1 MIVLEITFWM
11 AFNLMAYSYIVY
23 PFITSVWAYFSTSN
37 FLLHPSP
44 ENCEGVSIVMAV
56 YNEEKVIAHK
66 IESVFQTN
74 FSLEKIEL
82 LIGSDNSTDK
92 TNEIIKKYTNLY
104 PQIQFYSFQQRQG
117 KSNILNQ
124 LIPNAK
130 FPILIL
136 TDANVLFSTSLIFQL
151 SRYFKDEKIGQV
163 GANIINKGE
172 KMEGIATQEKA
183 YVQREI
189 KIKYEEGKAWGCSMG
204 AFGACYAVRK
214 NLFSIIPQGFL
225 MEDFYISM
233 NVLNK
238 NFKAI
243 TALDAIAY
251 EDVSEDWREEYKRKL
266 RISAGNFQNLSVYK
280 HFLMNVFTQPGFS
293 FFSHKFIRWIG
304 PILILIMLAASI
316 VLAMHNTFYTLIL
329 LIFILALLLMFLDP
343 LMNKAGIHI
352 KPIRFISYFCWMN
365 VALFSGFLKY
375 LKGIQTNVWQPTKR
389 NT

>member
-66 IESVFQTN
+66 IESVFKTN